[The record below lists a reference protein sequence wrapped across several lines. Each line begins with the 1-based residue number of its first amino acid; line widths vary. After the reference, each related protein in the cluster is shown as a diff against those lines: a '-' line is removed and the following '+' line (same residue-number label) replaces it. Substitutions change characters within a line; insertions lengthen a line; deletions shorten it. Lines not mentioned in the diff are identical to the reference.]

1 MKNFKKVFAVL
12 AACTMAAG
20 MISVAAC
27 TPEEPGPGP
36 DGPGIVTP
44 VEVSVTVN
52 PTTKSIEAEQTFE
65 ITATVTN
72 SDKNP
77 VWESSN
83 PAVATVAGTGK
94 KAVVTA
100 VAAGTANI
108 TATVDGKKATC
119 ALTVTAKPVVV
130 EELTLDKEYEV
141 LEASGDKATATLT
154 ATNIGDGVT
163 FTSSD
168 PEVVTVT
175 AEEGVATLT
184 AVKLGAA
191 TITAVSGD
199 FTKTCKVEVA
209 NAGLKYN
216 LDADDDGNYFLS
228 VSDGDT
234 KVTGE
239 LRIPAYYYDD
249 AAEDYVP
256 VTTIAKRG
264 FVDATPN
271 GDGGWNIAETNRI
284 TEIYTGDNVVKV
296 DDNAFTKCKSLKTIN
311 VAPNLEVFGGGA
323 FDECGALDT
332 INWAENGKIRTLG
345 SCCFRFTAFTEFVV
359 PATITEFNYGMFQGA
374 EKLETVKIDAPI
386 SIIYNDT
393 FLNCQGLRNIY
404 IPKTVT
410 EIQRWAFG
418 FYVGLTEENAEL
430 HVYYGGTEEEW
441 DAIHIVDELNDK
453 ILKSKNNK
461 LDIHYSDAYYNPAE

>member
-209 NAGLKYN
+209 NAGLKYTLTKVGEEGN
-216 LDADDDGNYFLS
+216 ETDALM
-228 VSDGDT
+228 VADGDT
-234 KVTGE
+234 KVEGE
-239 LRIPAYYYDD
+239 LRIPAIYYSEELDEYL
-249 AAEDYVP
+249 P
-256 VTTIAKRG
+256 VVKVGTEGFKGNNNITT
-264 FVDATPN
+264 V
-271 GDGGWNIAETNRI
+271 
-284 TEIYTGDNVVKV
+284 YTGDNVNEIL
-296 DDNAFTKCKSLKTIN
+296 DNGFSNCKSLLSVKCGPAMKVI
-311 VAPNLEVFGGGA
+311 GGGA
-323 FDECGALDT
+323 FDGSTALATFDWGESQPT
-332 INWAENGKIRTLG
+332 RIVRCA
-345 SCCFRFTAFTEFVV
+345 FRFVSLTEFVM
-359 PATITEFNYGMFQGA
+359 PESLNGIGDSLFQGA
-374 EKLETVKIDAPI
+374 TLLETVKIHGEV
-386 SIIYNDT
+386 SIIYGST
-393 FLNCQGLRNIY
+393 FLNCSALTNVY
-404 IPKTVT
+404 LPDTVT
-410 EIQRWAFG
+410 SIGDAAFSL
-418 FYVGLTEENAEL
+418 YSNDGLNQNLTV
-430 HVYYGGTEEEW
+430 HYKGTEEQW
-441 DAIHIVDELNDK
+441 GKIVISESNAM
-453 ILKSKNNK
+453 IIASKNPGFKIN
-461 LDIHYSDAYYNPAE
+461 YNAEY

>member
-175 AEEGVATLT
+175 AEEGVATLM

-209 NAGLKYN
+209 NAGLKYTLTKVGEEGN
-216 LDADDDGNYFLS
+216 ETDALM
-228 VSDGDT
+228 VADGDT
-234 KVTGE
+234 KVEGE
-239 LRIPAYYYDD
+239 LRIPAIYYSDELDEYL
-249 AAEDYVP
+249 P
-256 VTTIAKRG
+256 
-264 FVDATPN
+264 
-271 GDGGWNIAETNRI
+271 
-284 TEIYTGDNVVKV
+284 VVKV
-296 DDNAFTKCKSLKTIN
+296 GTEGFKGNNNITSVYLGDNLSATGVKSFQGCKGLVSAKCGPALKDLEAYTFDGCTALASFDWGESQPSRIVRCAFSGG
-311 VAPNLEVFGGGA
+311 VAL
-323 FDECGALDT
+323 
-332 INWAENGKIRTLG
+332 
-345 SCCFRFTAFTEFVV
+345 TEFIV
-359 PATITEFNYGMFQGA
+359 PATVMGIGDGCFSGAQQLTSIKFYGQ
-374 EKLETVKIDAPI
+374 IDT
-386 SIIYNDT
+386 IYNSSFMNCTALTDVYLPASIKIIGQLT
-393 FLNCQGLRNIY
+393 FYNFSE
-404 IPKTVT
+404 PT
-410 EIQRWAFG
+410 EPN
-418 FYVGLTEENAEL
+418 LTIHFA
-430 HVYYGGTEEEW
+430 GTEEQW
-441 DAIHIVDELNDK
+441 NNIVLGDNNLSISSNPNFK
-453 ILKSKNNK
+453 IN
-461 LDIHYSDAYYNPAE
+461 YNAEY

>member
-175 AEEGVATLT
+175 AEEGVATLM

-209 NAGLKYN
+209 NAGLKYTLTKVGEEGN
-216 LDADDDGNYFLS
+216 ETDALM
-228 VSDGDT
+228 VADGDT
-234 KVTGE
+234 KVEGE
-239 LRIPAYYYDD
+239 LRIPAIYYSDELDEYL
-249 AAEDYVP
+249 P
-256 VTTIAKRG
+256 
-264 FVDATPN
+264 
-271 GDGGWNIAETNRI
+271 
-284 TEIYTGDNVVKV
+284 VVKV
-296 DDNAFTKCKSLKTIN
+296 GTEGFKGNNNITSVYLGDNLSATGVKSFQGCKGLVSAKCGPALKDLEAYTFDGCTALASFDWGESQPSRIVRCAFSGG
-311 VAPNLEVFGGGA
+311 VAL
-323 FDECGALDT
+323 
-332 INWAENGKIRTLG
+332 
-345 SCCFRFTAFTEFVV
+345 TEFIV
-359 PATITEFNYGMFQGA
+359 PATVMGIGDGCFSGAQQLTSIKFYGQ
-374 EKLETVKIDAPI
+374 IDT
-386 SIIYNDT
+386 IYNSSFMNCTALTDVYLPASIKIIEQLT
-393 FLNCQGLRNIY
+393 FYNFSE
-404 IPKTVT
+404 PT
-410 EIQRWAFG
+410 EPN
-418 FYVGLTEENAEL
+418 LTIHFA
-430 HVYYGGTEEEW
+430 GTEEQW
-441 DAIHIVDELNDK
+441 NNIVLRDNNLSISSNPNFK
-453 ILKSKNNK
+453 IN
-461 LDIHYSDAYYNPAE
+461 YNAEY

>member
-209 NAGLKYN
+209 NAGLKYTLTKVGEEGN
-216 LDADDDGNYFLS
+216 ETDALM
-228 VSDGDT
+228 VADGDT
-234 KVTGE
+234 KVEGE
-239 LRIPAYYYDD
+239 LRIPAIYYSDELDEYL
-249 AAEDYVP
+249 P
-256 VTTIAKRG
+256 
-264 FVDATPN
+264 
-271 GDGGWNIAETNRI
+271 
-284 TEIYTGDNVVKV
+284 VVKV
-296 DDNAFTKCKSLKTIN
+296 GTEGFKGNNNITSVYLGDNLSATGVKSFQGCKGLVSAKCGPALKDLEAYTFDGCTALASFDWGESQPSRIVRCAFSSG
-311 VAPNLEVFGGGA
+311 VAL
-323 FDECGALDT
+323 
-332 INWAENGKIRTLG
+332 
-345 SCCFRFTAFTEFVV
+345 TEFIV
-359 PATITEFNYGMFQGA
+359 PATVMGIGDGCFSSAQQLTSIKFYGQ
-374 EKLETVKIDAPI
+374 IDT
-386 SIIYNDT
+386 IYNSSFMNCTALTDVYLPASIKIIEQLT
-393 FLNCQGLRNIY
+393 FYNFSE
-404 IPKTVT
+404 PT
-410 EIQRWAFG
+410 EPN
-418 FYVGLTEENAEL
+418 LTIHFA
-430 HVYYGGTEEEW
+430 GTEEQW
-441 DAIHIVDELNDK
+441 NNIVLGDDNLSISSNPNFK
-453 ILKSKNNK
+453 IN
-461 LDIHYSDAYYNPAE
+461 YNAEY

>member
-199 FTKTCKVEVA
+199 FTKACKVEVA
-209 NAGLKYN
+209 NAGLKYTLTKVGEEGN
-216 LDADDDGNYFLS
+216 ETDALM
-228 VSDGDT
+228 VADGDT
-234 KVTGE
+234 KVEGE
-239 LRIPAYYYDD
+239 LRIPAIYYSDELDEYL
-249 AAEDYVP
+249 P
-256 VTTIAKRG
+256 
-264 FVDATPN
+264 
-271 GDGGWNIAETNRI
+271 
-284 TEIYTGDNVVKV
+284 VVKV
-296 DDNAFTKCKSLKTIN
+296 GTEGFKGNNNITSVYLGDNLSATGVKSFQGCKGLVSAKCGPALKDLEAYTFDGCTALASFDWGESQPSRIVRCAFSGG
-311 VAPNLEVFGGGA
+311 VAL
-323 FDECGALDT
+323 
-332 INWAENGKIRTLG
+332 
-345 SCCFRFTAFTEFVV
+345 TEFIV
-359 PATITEFNYGMFQGA
+359 PATVMGIGDGCFSGAQQLTSIKFYGQ
-374 EKLETVKIDAPI
+374 ID
-386 SIIYNDT
+386 IIYNSSFMNCTALTDVYLPASIKIIEQLT
-393 FLNCQGLRNIY
+393 FYNFSE
-404 IPKTVT
+404 PT
-410 EIQRWAFG
+410 EPN
-418 FYVGLTEENAEL
+418 LTIHFA
-430 HVYYGGTEEEW
+430 GTEEQW
-441 DAIHIVDELNDK
+441 NNIVLGDNNLSISSNPNFK
-453 ILKSKNNK
+453 IN
-461 LDIHYSDAYYNPAE
+461 YNAEY

>member
-209 NAGLKYN
+209 NAGLKYTLTKVGEEGN
-216 LDADDDGNYFLS
+216 ETDALM
-228 VSDGDT
+228 VADGDT
-234 KVTGE
+234 KVEGE
-239 LRIPAYYYDD
+239 LRIPAIYYSDELDEYL
-249 AAEDYVP
+249 P
-256 VTTIAKRG
+256 VVTIAESGFAENANLTSVYLGDNLVSTGFKSFQKCTGILSVKCGPAFKRIEG
-264 FVDATPN
+264 YSFSSCTALATFDWGESQPLDIVRCAF
-271 GDGGWNIAETNRI
+271 DGG
-284 TEIYTGDNVVKV
+284 V
-296 DDNAFTKCKSLKTIN
+296 SL
-311 VAPNLEVFGGGA
+311 
-323 FDECGALDT
+323 
-332 INWAENGKIRTLG
+332 
-345 SCCFRFTAFTEFVV
+345 TEFVV
-359 PATITEFNYGMFQGA
+359 PATIRGLGDSCFNNAQ
-374 EKLETVKIDAPI
+374 KLETVKIYGQIDT
-386 SIIYNDT
+386 IYTGT
-393 FLNCQGLRNIY
+393 FMNCVALTKIY
-404 IPKTVT
+404 IPETVKSIGDT
-410 EIQRWAFG
+410 AL
-418 FYVGLTEENAEL
+418 YNYSDPNKPNLT
-430 HVYYGGTEEEW
+430 VYFAGTEAQWGEISIGNANQSI
-441 DAIHIVDELNDK
+441 DPSHNSNFK
-453 ILKSKNNK
+453 IEYEVK
-461 LDIHYSDAYYNPAE
+461 Y